1 MGGRGASSSNSGN
14 SKTGFQVNGKPM
26 YLDKNTRNLKITK
39 KEMATE
45 LANYTESGGYK
56 IQNREYYIN
65 QRVKNMGWLTLFE
78 TLEKIKKG
86 K

>member
-1 MGGRGASSSNSGN
+1 MGGRGASSSIGN
-14 SKTGFQVNGKPM
+14 SKGLKVGGKPM

-45 LANYTESGGYK
+45 LANYAESGGYK
-56 IQNREYYIN
+56 IQNRDYYIN
-65 QRVKNMGWLTLFE
+65 QRIRNMGWLSLFE
-78 TLEKIKKG
+78 AVEKIKKG

>member
-1 MGGRGASSSNSGN
+1 MGGRGASSSNISG
-14 SKTGFQVNGKPM
+14 KGLQINGKPM

-39 KEMATE
+39 QEMANE
-45 LANYTESGGYK
+45 IANYAESGGYK
-56 IQNREYYIN
+56 IQNRDYYIK
-65 QRVKNMGWLTLFE
+65 QRVRNMGWLTMFE